1 MPLLRHVRFLKSV
14 LLYSL
19 TAFGGPQAHIAMMLK
34 TFVHRTPY
42 VTEEE
47 LLEIARTLVA
57 AEPADLFGQTEFK
70 VRELAHKIAAKAYE
84 RRLAQKKSATT
95 PPA

>member
-1 MPLLRHVRFLKSV
+1 MKESRS
-14 LLYSL
+14 
-19 TAFGGPQAHIAMMLK
+19 ADQEAQAQELAAAIAE
-34 TFVHRTPY
+34 

-57 AEPADLFGQTEFK
+57 AEPAELFGATEFK
-70 VRELAHKIAAKAYE
+70 VRQLAHQIAAKAYE
-84 RRLAQKKSATT
+84 RRLAQKKSATS

>member
-1 MPLLRHVRFLKSV
+1 MKESR
-14 LLYSL
+14 
-19 TAFGGPQAHIAMMLK
+19 TADQEAQVQELAAAIAE
-34 TFVHRTPY
+34 

-47 LLEIARTLVA
+47 LLEIARTLIDT
-57 AEPADLFGQTEFK
+57 EPADLFGATEFK

-84 RRLAQKKSATT
+84 RRLAQKKSVTS